1 MFTNSV
7 FTFLIIWNSLFVIPF
22 SSGSE
27 DLEKSTIVVRE
38 STIDL
43 QIRVEDKI
51 FVFAKAS
58 GGLEKVKVGMHV
70 LPFAQIPELEGIE
83 SAFDSYSWKRNKDG
97 SIQVKSFYLPESIIL
112 TWTIF
117 SDGRLKLEAEG
128 SNTLISK
135 SLGLK
140 FDIEEDRL
148 ENASWQNKVKEFG
161 EIDLKTNQP
170 TSPNLEVESFESLKL
185 DFTAVSVRVSTMV
198 AESVLKFAPSY
209 QNEESLKDSDLS
221 FRFLFNSSQDSFDA
235 NSPSMLIADNPTE
248 SSPISLWFD
257 FH

>member
-27 DLEKSTIVVRE
+27 DIKKSTIVVRE

-97 SIQVKSFYLPESIIL
+97 SIQVKSFYLPESIVL

-117 SDGRLKLEAEG
+117 GDGRLKLEAEG
-128 SNTLISK
+128 SNALTSK

-161 EIDLKTNQP
+161 EIDLKTNQL
-170 TSPNLEVESFESLKL
+170 TSSNLEVESFESLKL

-198 AESVLKFAPSY
+198 AESVLKFTPSS
-209 QNEESLKDSDLS
+209 QSDERVENSNLS
-221 FRFLFNSSQDSFDA
+221 FQFMFQPSQQSLEPNSSKEIA
-235 NSPSMLIADNPTE
+235 NESQSNLNPV
-248 SSPISLWFD
+248 SLWFD

>member
-7 FTFLIIWNSLFVIPF
+7 FTFLIFWNSLFVIPF

-27 DLEKSTIVVRE
+27 DIEKSMIVVRE

-51 FVFAKAS
+51 FVFAKAY

-70 LPFAQIPELEGIE
+70 LPFAQVPELEGIE
-83 SAFDSYSWKRNKDG
+83 SDFDSYSWKRNKDG
-97 SIQVKSFYLPESIIL
+97 SIQVRSFYLPESIVL

-117 SDGRLKLEAEG
+117 GDGRLKLEAEG
-128 SNTLISK
+128 SNTLASK

-148 ENASWQNKVKEFG
+148 KNASWQNKVKEFG
-161 EIDLKTNQP
+161 EIDLEPNQAN
-170 TSPNLEVESFESLKL
+170 SPNLEVKSFESLKL

-198 AESVLKFAPSY
+198 AESVLKFTPSY
-209 QNEESLKDSDLS
+209 QDEETFKNSDLS
-221 FRFLFNSSQDSFDA
+221 FQFLLQSGQQSLQPNASGKNTIENQS
-235 NSPSMLIADNPTE
+235 NPN
-248 SSPISLWFD
+248 PVSLWFD